1 MATSSTLPGGKKHH
15 TAGASRAAARRGKTP
30 HPHASFCCVSISV
43 LFSLIAPMVIFRW
56 L

>member
-1 MATSSTLPGGKKHH
+1 MAPLQASPAVGSTRPPGHRARLHGGKNA
-15 TAGASRAAARRGKTP
+15 TPARE
-30 HPHASFCCVSISV
+30 FCCVSISV